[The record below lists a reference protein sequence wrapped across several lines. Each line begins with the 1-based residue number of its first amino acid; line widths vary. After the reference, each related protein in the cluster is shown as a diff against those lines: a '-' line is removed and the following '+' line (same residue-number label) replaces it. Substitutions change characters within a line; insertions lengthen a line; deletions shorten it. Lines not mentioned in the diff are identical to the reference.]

1 MVVESSLGK
10 ERESATMH
18 ATGMYP
24 VCSCKHSM
32 RMTRQGAYKRVC
44 RPNEAKKAQLS
55 LAAVSEKDVTYLLI
69 VTEAR
74 EVPTAIVKPDII
86 AISGP
91 RRREAQR
98 MSREL

>member
-1 MVVESSLGK
+1 
-10 ERESATMH
+10 MH

-24 VCSCKHSM
+24 VCSCKHTTI

-86 AISGP
+86 AILGP
-91 RRREAQR
+91 RHREAQC